1 MKDYRDII
9 DAPRYIAAGHPGMTV
24 ADRAAQFS
32 AFAALTGF
40 DSVIRETGRLTQ
52 DWAEQDDGV
61 KLAINT
67 TLCELMEVLDTRP
80 TVQLC
85 WFCPD
90 QRKSG
95 GAYVR
100 FTGNLKK
107 IDTYQRMLVFTDGTQ
122 IPIDRLFDLRM
133 GSD

>member
-67 TLCELMEVLDTRP
+67 TLCELMEVLDT
-80 TVQLC
+80 
-85 WFCPD
+85 
-90 QRKSG
+90 
-95 GAYVR
+95 
-100 FTGNLKK
+100 GNLKK
-107 IDTYQRMLVFTDGTQ
+107 IDTSQRMLVFTDGTQ